1 MIKLFN
7 CNCLDFLKSQDC
19 EELLKNRKVVIVTD
33 PPFNIGYHYNSYIFL
48 LLASLGI
55 RLDYLKYQ
63 YNTV

>member
-33 PPFNIGYHYNSYIFL
+33 PPFNIGYHYNSYK
-48 LLASLGI
+48 
-55 RLDYLKYQ
+55 DKMKE
-63 YNTV
+63 N